1 MMVKKGHSEVLEVRY
16 EPPGGDAGGIEVMSF
31 GQLHRRLRRRPG
43 MEMAQRLD
51 FHQLLTVQQG
61 MVRHMVDFTDYMAT
75 PGAWLW
81 VRPGQVQQ
89 FHDLTSGSGWLVL
102 FQSGVLDAA
111 TSAQTGLDDL
121 FGRVHWELAGDDAAA
136 MEEALG
142 HLVHEYEST
151 ASLPAAL
158 RARILQHLLAVV
170 MLRLTYQT
178 TQVGSPTADHP
189 EAFVRFRSA
198 VEERFARARN
208 VNDYARA
215 LGYSPARSAAPPR
228 LPPVWAPRSSS
239 TAVSCWRPNGSW
251 PTRRTRSVES
261 PTGSVSTMPAT
272 SSSTSPSG
280 PVSPPPRFATASA
293 RADALTRQEHI
304 SPGGS
309 AENT

>member
-16 EPPGGDAGGIEVMSF
+16 APPGGDAGGIEVMSF

-61 MVRHMVDFTDYMAT
+61 MVRHMVDFTDYMAA

-102 FQSGVLDAA
+102 FQPGVLDAA
-111 TSAQTGLDDL
+111 TSAQTWLDDP

-142 HLVHEYEST
+142 HLVHEYEGT

-170 MLRLTYQT
+170 MLRLTYQAT
-178 TQVGSPTADHP
+178 PVGSPTADHP

-198 VEERFARARN
+198 VEERFARTRN

-215 LGYSPARSAAPPR
+215 LGYSP
-228 LPPVWAPRSSS
+228 
-239 TAVSCWRPNGSW
+239 
-251 PTRRTRSVES
+251 RTLSR
-261 PTGSVSTMPAT
+261 AT
-272 SSSTSPSG
+272 
-280 PVSPPPRFATASA
+280 TASA
-293 RADALTRQEHI
+293 GVGAKEFIDRRVVLEAKRLLAHEEDPIGRVADRLGFDDASNFVKYFTQRTGLTPSAFRHRFRA
-304 SPGGS
+304 G
-309 AENT
+309 

>member
-215 LGYSPARSAAPPR
+215 LGYSP
-228 LPPVWAPRSSS
+228 
-239 TAVSCWRPNGSW
+239 
-251 PTRRTRSVES
+251 RTLSR
-261 PTGSVSTMPAT
+261 AT
-272 SSSTSPSG
+272 
-280 PVSPPPRFATASA
+280 TASA
-293 RADALTRQEHI
+293 GVGAKEFIDRRVVLEAKRLLAHEEDPIGRVADRLGFDDASNFVKYFTQRTGLTPSAFRHRFRA
-304 SPGGS
+304 G
-309 AENT
+309 